1 MATTQKIVDAG
12 GTTTSFSNTPQAQD
26 DILNYTEDSVVK
38 GSLSTSIMLDVMQ
51 NDLGGNAKTLFSID
65 DGTSASTATKQPAP
79 IDLASADYL
88 TSGISAWED
97 IGNGISI
104 RINNGK
110 VEMDLAGY
118 LTANGLSSLQALGA
132 GVRISNSFTYA
143 IKLGNGTL
151 SWATASFNIVG
162 TNDGP
167 IITGSS
173 GLGSVTEDALPTSA
187 AGTINFSDIDVTD
200 AHTVSAT
207 PAAGGYLGTFTPIV
221 TDNSTGDGTARSS
234 WTFAAANAAL
244 QFLAAGQI
252 LTQTYNVT
260 INDGHGGT
268 ASQAV
273 TITIPGTN
281 DGPDIRV
288 NAGDSGGET
297 IAEAN
302 SGLSATGTL
311 TVTDVDTLDT
321 VSSAVTG
328 VALSGTAGSLV
339 AADVLSM
346 LSLSTTSAL
355 TANTGEANNLGW
367 TFNSGSQAFNY
378 LAAGEHLT
386 LTYTVTSTDNHSTSD
401 TQTVTITMTG
411 TNDKPV
417 AVADTNSGNED
428 RHHHRLGRDQRQ
440 RRR

>member
-26 DILNYTEDSVVK
+26 DILNYTEESVVR
-38 GSLSTSIMLDVMQ
+38 GSLSTSIILDVMQ

-65 DGTSASTATKQPAP
+65 DGSSASTATKQPAP

-88 TSGISAWED
+88 TSGVSKWED
-97 IGNGISI
+97 IGDGIRI

-118 LTANGLSSLQALGA
+118 LRTHGLSSLQALGA
-132 GVRISNSFTYA
+132 GVQISDSFTYA

-173 GLGSVTEDALPTSA
+173 GLGSVTEDASPTSA

-221 TDNSTGDGTARSS
+221 TDDSTGDGTGQVS
-234 WTFAAANAAL
+234 WSFTVDNAAL

-268 ASQAV
+268 VSQAV
-273 TITIPGTN
+273 T
-281 DGPDIRV
+281 
-288 NAGDSGGET
+288 
-297 IAEAN
+297 
-302 SGLSATGTL
+302 
-311 TVTDVDTLDT
+311 
-321 VSSAVTG
+321 
-328 VALSGTAGSLV
+328 
-339 AADVLSM
+339 
-346 LSLSTTSAL
+346 
-355 TANTGEANNLGW
+355 
-367 TFNSGSQAFNY
+367 
-378 LAAGEHLT
+378 
-386 LTYTVTSTDNHSTSD
+386 
-401 TQTVTITMTG
+401 VTITG
-411 TNDKPV
+411 TNDSPTITV
-417 AVADTNSGNED
+417 LGTNAVGDVTEDAASPLLGHRHDRVQRHRPDRRAHHERCGGRRQHAGRHADDGPGERNARSP
-428 RHHHRLGRDQRQ
+428 RLARSAGPTRSPTARRSIWRRA
-440 RRR
+440 RRRPRSSR